1 MTSDS
6 QILAPPA
13 AAGEGAD
20 PRRWLTLIILLLA
33 AFMNLLDVSIVN
45 IAIPSIQRDLNASYA
60 DVQWALAGYTLAY
73 ALVLIT
79 GGRLGD
85 TFGRK
90 RLFLI
95 GVSGFTI
102 MSALCGAAQS
112 PGQLIAFRVVQGAMG
127 AIMVPQVL
135 AVIQVIFPPAERIKA
150 LAGFGVTAGLGTVS
164 GPLIGGLLIQ
174 HNLFGWTWRPIF
186 LINVPVGILAVIA
199 SAVLVRESRS
209 ARPPK
214 LDPVGVVLVSAALLL
229 LLYPL
234 VQGRQLGW
242 PGWTF
247 VSMAAAAPMFALFVW
262 WEQVKT
268 RRDGSP
274 LVPLRLFSHRE
285 FSVGMAIAMTFFLG
299 IASFGLVL
307 TLFLQLGLGFTPL
320 HAGLTFLPFSLGILV
335 SSGAAARLAPRFGR
349 GVTMAG
355 ALIIAAGMAG
365 LIAAV
370 HHYGAAVTTW
380 ELVPGLV
387 AAGLGLGAV
396 IAPLADIVLDRV
408 PHQDAGSAS
417 GVFNTGLQLGNS
429 IGIAVIGVIFFA
441 LLGSQSGPAASTVAP
456 ALRSQI
462 VAAGVPAQ
470 AAAHL
475 EAQFRACLHDRLV
488 ASDPTV
494 TPASC
499 QPPAGVVPSPAVRR
513 IVAGAGISA
522 VRHDFAASLV
532 RTLWFQVG
540 VFVLA
545 FLMMLAWP
553 RGAGRR
559 VTAPAG
565 EVAGARAS
573 PGASAQESAEV
584 VTGQGAPH
592 TATVA
597 AGPGESV
604 TAAPGGSVT
613 AAPGGSVTASNGQV
627 T

>member
-1 MTSDS
+1 MTSDA

-13 AAGEGAD
+13 SAGEDAD
-20 PRRWLTLIILLLA
+20 PRRWLTLTILLLA

-45 IAIPSIQRDLNASYA
+45 IAIPSIQRDLHASYA

-90 RLFLI
+90 RMFLI

-135 AVIQVIFPPAERIKA
+135 AVIQVIFPPRERIKA
-150 LAGFGVTAGLGTVS
+150 LAGFGITAGLGTVS

-174 HNLFGWTWRPIF
+174 HNLFGLGWRPIF
-186 LINVPVGILAVIA
+186 LINVPVGIVAVIA

-209 ARPPK
+209 PRPPR
-214 LDPVGVVLVSAALLL
+214 LDPIGVVLVSAALLL

-247 VSMAAAAPMFALFVW
+247 VSMAASVPMFALFVW

-274 LVPLRLFSHRE
+274 LVPLRLFSQRE

-355 ALIIAAGMAG
+355 ALIMAAAMTS
-365 LIAAV
+365 LIVAV

-387 AAGLGLGAV
+387 GAGLGLGAV

-441 LLGSQSGPAASTVAP
+441 LLGAQSGAAANTVAP
-456 ALRSQI
+456 ALRSGA
-462 VAAGVPAQ
+462 VAAGVPARD
-470 AAAHL
+470 AGAL
-475 EAQFRACLHDRLV
+475 VAQFRTCLHDRLV
-488 ASDPTV
+488 AADPTV

-499 QPPAGVVPSPAVRR
+499 RPPAGEVLPAAVHPVLARAGAAAVRN
-513 IVAGAGISA
+513 
-522 VRHDFAASLV
+522 DFADSVA

-540 VFVLA
+540 VFGLS
-545 FLMMLAWP
+545 FLLMLAWP
-553 RGAGRR
+553 RGAGRKVHESDDGGAAAVQASAAGQASAADGR
-559 VTAPAG
+559 SAVDVGAAATVPAG
-565 EVAGARAS
+565 S
-573 PGASAQESAEV
+573 ASAAV
-584 VTGQGAPH
+584 PVGP
-592 TATVA
+592 
-597 AGPGESV
+597 AGPGGPEQ
-604 TAAPGGSVT
+604 GG
-613 AAPGGSVTASNGQV
+613 
-627 T
+627 

>member
-1 MTSDS
+1 MTSDA

-20 PRRWLTLIILLLA
+20 PRRWLTLAILLLA

-45 IAIPSIQRDLNASYA
+45 IAIPSIQRDLHASYA

-95 GVSGFTI
+95 GVTGFTI

-135 AVIQVIFPPAERIKA
+135 AVIQVIFPPRERIRA
-150 LAGFGVTAGLGTVS
+150 LAGFGITAGLGTVS
-164 GPLIGGLLIQ
+164 GPLLGGLLIQ
-174 HNLFGWTWRPIF
+174 HDLFGLTWRPIF
-186 LINVPVGILAVIA
+186 LINVPVGILAVVA
-199 SAVLVRESRS
+199 SAVLVRESR
-209 ARPPK
+209 APRPPR

-234 VQGRQLGW
+234 VEGRQLGW

-247 VSMAAAAPMFALFVW
+247 VSMAAAVPVFALFIW

-274 LVPLRLFSHRE
+274 LVPLRLFAERE
-285 FSVGMAIAMTFFLG
+285 FSVGMAVAMTFFLG

-307 TLFLQLGLGFTPL
+307 TLFLQIGLGFTAL
-320 HAGLTFLPFSLGILV
+320 HAGLTFLPFSAGVLV

-355 ALIIAAGMAG
+355 ALVIAAGMAG

-380 ELVPGLV
+380 DLVPGLV
-387 AAGLGLGAV
+387 EAGLGLGAV
-396 IAPLADIVLDRV
+396 IAPLADIVLAPV
-408 PHQDAGSAS
+408 AHQDAGSAS

-429 IGIAVIGVIFFA
+429 IGIAVIGVIFFGM
-441 LLGSQSGPAASTVAP
+441 LGTQSGPAASTVAP
-456 ALRSQI
+456 ALRSGI

-470 AAAHL
+470 AVGRI
-475 EAQFRACLHDRLV
+475 EAQFRICLHDRLV
-488 ASDPTV
+488 AADPAV

-499 QPPAGVVPSPAVRR
+499 RPAPGEVLPAAVYPVLAR
-513 IVAGAGISA
+513 AGASA
-522 VRHDFAASLV
+522 VRTDFAASAA

-540 VFVLA
+540 VFFLA
-545 FLMMLAWP
+545 FLLMLAWP
-553 RGAGRR
+553 RGAGRAH
-559 VTAPAG
+559 APAA
-565 EVAGARAS
+565 AG
-573 PGASAQESAEV
+573 GASAGVPTAA
-584 VTGQGAPH
+584 GHAAPQV
-592 TATVA
+592 AALA
-597 AGPGESV
+597 AGPSGPRQG
-604 TAAPGGSVT
+604 T
-613 AAPGGSVTASNGQV
+613 
-627 T
+627 

>member
-1 MTSDS
+1 MTSDA
-6 QILAPPA
+6 QILTPPA
-13 AAGEGAD
+13 AAGEDAD
-20 PRRWLTLIILLLA
+20 PRRWLTLVIMLLA

-45 IAIPSIQRDLNASYA
+45 IAIPSIQRDLHASYS

-90 RLFLI
+90 RMFLI

-164 GPLIGGLLIQ
+164 GPLLGGLLIQ
-174 HNLFGWTWRPIF
+174 HDLFGLGWRPIF
-186 LINVPVGILAVIA
+186 LINVPVGIFAVIA
-199 SAVLVRESRS
+199 SAMLVRESRS
-209 ARPPK
+209 PRPPK
-214 LDPVGVVLVSAALLL
+214 LDPVGVGLISAALLL

-234 VQGRQLGW
+234 VEGRELGW

-247 VSMAAAAPMFALFVW
+247 VSMAASVPVLALFVL
-262 WEQVKT
+262 WERVKD

-274 LVPLRLFSHRE
+274 LVPLRLFSQRQ

-320 HAGLTFLPFSLGILV
+320 HAGLTFLPFSLGLLV

-355 ALIIAAGMAG
+355 ALITAAGMTG
-365 LIAAV
+365 LIATTY
-370 HHYGAAVTTW
+370 HYGAAVTTW

-387 AAGLGLGAV
+387 GVGLGLGAV

-417 GVFNTGLQLGNS
+417 GVFNTGLQVGNS

-441 LLGSQSGPAASTVAP
+441 MLGIQSGAAANTVAP
-456 ALRSQI
+456 ALRSGV
-462 VAAGVPAQ
+462 VAAGVPARD
-470 AAAHL
+470 AGRL
-475 EAQFRACLHDRLV
+475 EAQFRTCLHDRLV
-488 ASDPTV
+488 ATDPTV

-499 QPPAGVVPSPAVRR
+499 RPPAGEVLPAGVRPVLAR
-513 IVAGAGISA
+513 AGASA
-522 VRHDFAASLV
+522 VRTDFAASLV

-540 VFVLA
+540 VFFLA
-545 FLMMLAWP
+545 FLLMLAWP
-553 RGAGRR
+553 RGVGRR
-559 VTAPAG
+559 ATVLADGAAGAGQDTAGALVTAGHRAG
-565 EVAGARAS
+565 Q
-573 PGASAQESAEV
+573 SAAL
-584 VTGQGAPH
+584 
-592 TATVA
+592 A
-597 AGPGESV
+597 AG
-604 TAAPGGSVT
+604 
-613 AAPGGSVTASNGQV
+613 SNGRGQA

>member
-1 MTSDS
+1 MTSDA

-13 AAGEGAD
+13 GAGEGAD
-20 PRRWLTLIILLLA
+20 ARRWLTLIILLLA

-45 IAIPSIQRDLNASYA
+45 IAIPSIQRDLHATYA

-85 TFGRK
+85 IFGRK

-95 GVSGFTI
+95 GVVGFTI

-112 PGQLIAFRVVQGAMG
+112 PGMLIACRVVQGAMG

-174 HNLFGWTWRPIF
+174 HNLLGLSWRPIF
-186 LINVPVGILAVIA
+186 LINVPVGIIAVAA
-199 SAVLVRESRS
+199 SAVLVRESR
-209 ARPPK
+209 APRPPK
-214 LDPVGVVLVSAALLL
+214 LDPVGVGLVSAALLL

-234 VQGRQLGW
+234 VEGRQLGW
-242 PGWTF
+242 PAWTF
-247 VSMAAAAPMFALFVW
+247 ASMAAAAPVLAAFIGYERLKA
-262 WEQVKT
+262 

-274 LVPLRLFSHRE
+274 LVHVGLFRE
-285 FSVGMAIAMTFFLG
+285 RGFSAGMAIAIAFFLG

-320 HAGLTFLPFSLGILV
+320 HAGLTFLPFSLGVLV

-355 ALIIAAGMAG
+355 ALVIAAGMAG
-365 LIAAV
+365 LIAIV
-370 HHYGAAVTTW
+370 RHYGAGVTTW

-396 IAPLADIVLDRV
+396 IAPLADIVLARV
-408 PHQDAGSAS
+408 PKQEAGSAS

-429 IGIAVIGVIFFA
+429 IGIAVIGVIFFGM
-441 LLGSQSGPAASTVAP
+441 LGSQSGPAATAVAP
-456 ALRSQI
+456 QLRTGL

-470 AAAHL
+470 L
-475 EAQFRACLHDRLV
+475 TGRIETQFRGCLHDRLV
-488 ASDPTV
+488 AADPTV
-494 TPASC
+494 TPPSCRAGAGQLGAGQRALPASAARVI
-499 QPPAGVVPSPAVRR
+499 AGAGGSAVRR
-513 IVAGAGISA
+513 
-522 VRHDFAASLV
+522 DFAASV
-532 RTLWFQVG
+532 QRTLWFQVG
-540 VFVLA
+540 VFLLA
-545 FLMMLAWP
+545 FLLMLALP
-553 RGAGRR
+553 AGAGRR
-559 VTAPAG
+559 EAQAGAADPEPGPA
-565 EVAGARAS
+565 VAGTE
-573 PGASAQESAEV
+573 GAV
-584 VTGQGAPH
+584 HV
-592 TATVA
+592 
-597 AGPGESV
+597 
-604 TAAPGGSVT
+604 
-613 AAPGGSVTASNGQV
+613 
-627 T
+627 